1 MPRGRSVLFVLLAGS
16 TLTVMAGTVLSPV
29 LPLIR
34 RELQLGGTAAG
45 LLLTAHG
52 LALAVASPLA
62 GWLLD
67 RYGIR
72 RPLVAGLLLY
82 GVAGGSGLFI
92 DSYGVL
98 FAARL
103 AFGVGAAAVF
113 SGTTLALLTLY
124 QGPERDRAMGRRSTA
139 ISLGGILW
147 PLLGGA
153 LGTISWHGPFAVH
166 LIGLPLALGV
176 LLLLPADTGTRTAGG
191 GTAFTLLR
199 LRPRLLG
206 LYAISFTSSL
216 LLYVLSVFLPQRL
229 AQAGIDEPALIAPYT
244 AASSLAASAAG
255 LAYAKARAYL
265 GYAAFLRVAGACW
278 TLGLLVAGTA
288 TRPAALLAAPA
299 LFGLG
304 MGMSVPAM
312 TVLINR
318 TAPPHLKG
326 QATALSGTAA
336 FSGQFL
342 SPVFFGPLV
351 AATSLAHGLLAAA
364 GLAAVVL
371 LAVLVL
377 PLPLPDAGEAIPSS
391 AAGAHRPSRTDPA
404 GTRHP

>member
-1 MPRGRSVLFVLLAGS
+1 MPPRRSVLYTLLTGS

-29 LPLIR
+29 LPVIR
-34 RELQLGGTAAG
+34 GELELGGTAAG

-67 RYGIR
+67 HHGIR
-72 RPLVAGLLLY
+72 RPLAAGLMLY
-82 GVAGGSGLFI
+82 GVAGGAGLFI
-92 DSYGVL
+92 DSFGLL

-113 SGTTLALLTLY
+113 SGTTLALLTFY
-124 QGPERDRAMGRRSTA
+124 QGPERDRAMGRRSMA
-139 ISLGGILW
+139 ISLGGIVW

-166 LIGLPLALGV
+166 LIGVPLALAV
-176 LLLLPADTGTRTAGG
+176 LLLLPTEQSARTERGG
-191 GTAFTLLR
+191 SALTLLR

-216 LLYVLSVFLPQRL
+216 LLYVLAVFLPQRL

-244 AASSLAASAAG
+244 ATSSLMASMAG
-255 LAYAKARAYL
+255 LAYAKARSCL
-265 GYAAFLRVAGACW
+265 GYAALLRVAAACW
-278 TLGLLVAGTA
+278 TLGLFVAGTA
-288 TRPAALLAAPA
+288 THPAALVAAPA

-304 MGMSVPAM
+304 MGTSVPAI

-318 TAPPHLKG
+318 TAPAHLKG

-342 SPVFFGPLV
+342 SPVLLGPLV
-351 AATSLAHGLLAAA
+351 AAASLTVGLLTAA
-364 GLAAVVL
+364 GLAAAVL

-377 PLPLPDAGEAIPSS
+377 PLPLPDTGEASTLPD
-391 AAGAHRPSRTDPA
+391 AGTPRPDPA
-404 GTRHP
+404 ETRHP